1 MEECGSIT
9 GPPPYFSLRFR
20 KPKKGLSKGMH
31 NSLVHARL
39 YLGQLTKVVNQLTVT
54 EAMAKNRFEVVEFPG
69 SIKRTMA
76 EAIESLVSDYGV
88 VYITSL
94 TRKGCSGCE
103 EQKPLF
109 EDLAAKMSNENSGKV
124 KFRRVHMNY
133 HENDQRD
140 SWDSKRIFGHAAY
153 PTYMVHVK
161 SHVGPLEIY
170 RAVYPSMDQLE
181 RQIKDNLELAE
192 FYKTEAEKAQL

>member
-1 MEECGSIT
+1 M
-9 GPPPYFSLRFR
+9 
-20 KPKKGLSKGMH
+20 
-31 NSLVHARL
+31 
-39 YLGQLTKVVNQLTVT
+39 VNVLTVT
-54 EAMAKNRFEVVEFPG
+54 ETMAQNQLEVIEFPG

-76 EAIESLVSDYGV
+76 EAIASLVSEYGIV
-88 VYITSL
+88 FVTSL
-94 TRKGCSGCE
+94 TRQGCSGCE

-109 EDLAAKMSNENSGKV
+109 EALAAKMSHEKSGKV

-133 HENDQRD
+133 RDDDKRD
-140 SWDSKRIFGHAAY
+140 SWDSKRIFGHGAY

-170 RAVYPSMDQLE
+170 RAVYPSMEDLE
-181 RQIKDNLELAE
+181 KQIRENLELAE